1 MVLQPQAEMMGI
13 ASNHSS
19 YLLALL
25 GIANTLGRIVL
36 GFISDKP
43 WINRLLVYNMS
54 LTICGIGECYL
65 IPAPLPLQTNKKT
78 KVTLSFINCQ
88 PLKSYRATAA
98 ELHLASIFLI
108 IYCGLRYSGIDI
120 RAQYTLIN
128 TVYLNT
134 YEVTDDTECFVTN
147 QSTVF

>member
-1 MVLQPQAEMMGI
+1 MVLQPQAEMLGI

-54 LTICGIGECYL
+54 LTICGIGECYTIL
-65 IPAPLPLQTNKKT
+65 HSKLTKKP
-78 KVTLSFINCQ
+78 KSRLSLVNRQ
-88 PLKSYRATAA
+88 PLKSYHATAA
-98 ELHLASIFLI
+98 ELHLNSIFSI
-108 IYCGLRYSGIDI
+108 IYCGLRYTRIDI
-120 RAQYTLIN
+120 RTLHTLIN

-134 YEVTDDTECFVTN
+134 YEVIDNTGCFVTN
-147 QSTVF
+147 Q